1 MNGSTWWPAIHE
13 VDLLATIVEAKQD
26 EANLLCAP
34 FTLADERVL
43 RDFGHISLGR
53 YLNFMSRPVMKARNG
68 EESEKRKHGD
78 HGSRRQIWQLV
89 RRGCAR
95 ELNESVILQTAGW
108 ELTIF
113 NYLSQRY
120 WAADALP

>member
-1 MNGSTWWPAIHE
+1 MNRSIRWPAIHE

-34 FTLADERVL
+34 FTLADERIL

-68 EESEKRKHGD
+68 EESEKRKMETM
-78 HGSRRQIWQLV
+78 V
-89 RRGCAR
+89 
-95 ELNESVILQTAGW
+95 
-108 ELTIF
+108 
-113 NYLSQRY
+113 
-120 WAADALP
+120 ADARSGNLSDAAAQES